1 MHADILPLALAKE
14 LRGHQRPGLRFPNIC
29 HPLNRLLLRACM
41 QIFCLS
47 FGPKS
52 FVVISD
58 PAYAKQIL
66 ATNAA
71 KYSKGL
77 LSEILVGP

>member
-1 MHADILPLALAKE
+1 VCRISKTKSCNHLV
-14 LRGHQRPGLRFPNIC
+14 LRTNVS
-29 HPLNRLLLRACM
+29 

-66 ATNAA
+66 VTNAA
-71 KYSKGL
+71 NYSKGL
-77 LSEILVGP
+77 LSEILVSMLSIAYMHD

>member
-1 MHADILPLALAKE
+1 
-14 LRGHQRPGLRFPNIC
+14 
-29 HPLNRLLLRACM
+29 M
-41 QIFCLS
+41 QIFCLLLW
-47 FGPKS
+47 PKS